1 LSDDLPPAMRAPR
14 VTTTVTLKREVWLW
28 LREQAADVAL
38 RDGGKPNAGSV
49 IERLVSPLIR
59 K

>member
-1 LSDDLPPAMRAPR
+1 MRAPR

>member
-1 LSDDLPPAMRAPR
+1 MSDDTPPVLRAPR

-28 LREQAADVAL
+28 LRAQAADSAL
-38 RDGGKPNAGSV
+38 REGGKPNAGAE
-49 IERLVSPLIR
+49 IEKLILPLIR